1 MLLTAF
7 NTQAILDRRHVW
19 LNAQEVHEQERT
31 TRFSIAEKEAD
42 VQNNTRR
49 WHKRGVK
56 VELLR
61 GVTTVPRGMGTTR
74 LAGQSRHMALVCVGP
89 DCLSNQWHLHLH

>member
-1 MLLTAF
+1 MAECS
-7 NTQAILDRRHVW
+7 
-19 LNAQEVHEQERT
+19 EVHEQERT
-31 TRFSIAEKEAD
+31 TRFSISEKEAD

-74 LAGQSRHMALVCVGP
+74 LAGQSRHRALVCVGP
-89 DCLSNQWHLHLH
+89 DCLSYQWHLHLH